1 MRFTC
6 GSVCNRINV
15 TNRFDKNLR
24 AFDTLLPSLLEIRT
38 KVKKVLETMEVKGES
53 VQFQLRKWLED
64 VEGIVSEATS
74 LEEKRHSSILFLK
87 WRLGYKLSSL
97 VEDIKRLEELGV
109 HLLDRCAGDGSV
121 KRIEYIPGPSIFGLT
136 TATGMLSDIAEKLMN
151 NGIHIMGV
159 WGMGGVGKTTL
170 VKALNNMLG
179 KEHKT
184 HPFRLVVWATV
195 SKDFNLIRVQ
205 RQITERLK
213 IKTNVGDTAEEL
225 AGRICHVLTE
235 EPNVLLILDD
245 VWETID
251 LNLLGIPLT
260 RRPESLKVVLT
271 SRFHYVCRYINTDV
285 DFRVECLS
293 EDESW
298 KLFCQSAGNVVRS
311 DLVKPI
317 AKAISRE
324 CGGLPLAIITVG
336 STLRG
341 KKDVKLW
348 SHALKELKRSVPY
361 ATSIEERVFKPL
373 KLSFDSLDDKMKS
386 CFLFCA
392 LFPEDTPIKIGE
404 LVNYWMAEGYID
416 EEGNHEESMNEGM
429 TWIENL
435 KDCCLL
441 EDGPHDGTIKMHD
454 IVRDFSIWVTSSSQ
468 SEYHSLIMSGSSL
481 KEVQP
486 NKFVSSV
493 QRVSLMQTRLEKL
506 PESLVECAQAST
518 LLLQYNSYLLE
529 VPQGFLQA
537 FPALKILNLSATRVR
552 SLPQSLSL
560 LHSLQSLILRD
571 CYFLK
576 ELPALNT
583 LVKLQYMDLCATSIS
598 ETPEGLEVMTKLRHL
613 DLSRTHNL
621 ICIPAGTISKLTSLE
636 SLDMSLSSYHW
647 NTKGQA
653 QVGHATFEEI
663 GYLTSLYALSIT
675 LVSVPFL
682 SSKLYSVVG
691 RLKRFQIFIGSDVY
705 SLPTR
710 FDNRMIK
717 LSSLD
722 VSEVYI
728 EGLLVNATCLVLNN
742 CTGVSDLFKENLGTL
757 GRRCYDVLK
766 SLTIDGFPASLGP
779 SGGCMAQLDLFPNL
793 EELHLQHV
801 ASETIS
807 ELFGNLG
814 FGFQRLK
821 LLDISWCSKLKCVLL
836 VGNFILSLPSLEE
849 IRVSRCERLQEL
861 LVYSP
866 LIVEASHEPVLPK
879 LRVIKLKS
887 LSKLKRICDQEKP
900 LECLEQIEV
909 IECNLLGSL
918 PISSK
923 NVDGIKEI
931 RGALSWFYKLSWDD
945 IDITT
950 RVAVHRRFKSLDVG
964 GEPAQQIR
972 DDTPIP
978 RH

>member
-1 MRFTC
+1 
-6 GSVCNRINV
+6 
-15 TNRFDKNLR
+15 
-24 AFDTLLPSLLEIRT
+24 
-38 KVKKVLETMEVKGES
+38 MEVKGES
-53 VQFQLRKWLED
+53 VQFQLRRWLED

-74 LEEKRHSSILFLK
+74 LGEKRLSSVHFLK
-87 WRLGYKLSSL
+87 WRLGYKLVAL
-97 VEDIKRLEELGV
+97 VEDIKRLEEVGV

-136 TATGMLSDIAEKLMN
+136 TATCMLSDIAEKLMDKR
-151 NGIHIMGV
+151 IHIMGV

-179 KEHKT
+179 KENNT
-184 HPFRLVVWATV
+184 HPFRLVVWVTV

-205 RQITERLK
+205 RQITDRLK
-213 IKTNVGDTAEEL
+213 IKTSVGDTAEEL
-225 AGRICHVLTE
+225 AGRILRVLTE
-235 EPNVLLILDD
+235 EPDVLLILDD

-260 RRPESLKVVLT
+260 RTRNSLKIVLT
-271 SRFHYVCRYINTDV
+271 SRFHDVCRNINTDV
-285 DFRVECLS
+285 DFKVECLS

-298 KLFCQSAGNVVRS
+298 KLFCQSAGNVARS

-341 KKDVKLW
+341 KQDAKLW
-348 SHALKELKRSVPY
+348 SHALREVKRSVPY

-392 LFPEDTPIKIGE
+392 LFPEDTSIKIGE
-404 LVNYWMAEGYID
+404 LVSYWMAEGYID

-454 IVRDFSIWVTSSSQ
+454 IVRDFSIWVSSSSQ

-493 QRVSLMQTRLEKL
+493 QRVSLMQNKLEKL
-506 PESLVECAQAST
+506 PGSLVECAQVST
-518 LLLQYNSYLLE
+518 LLLQYNSHLLE
-529 VPQGFLQA
+529 VPHGFLQA
-537 FPALKILNLSATRVR
+537 FPFLRILNLSATRVR
-552 SLPQSLSL
+552 SLPQSLCL

-576 ELPALNT
+576 ELPSLNT
-583 LVKLQYMDLCATSIS
+583 LLKLQYLDLCATSIR

-613 DLSRTHNL
+613 DLSRTHDL
-621 ICIPAGTISKLTSLE
+621 ISIPAGTISKLTSLE

-653 QVGHATFEEI
+653 QVGQAAFEEF
-663 GYLTSLYALSIT
+663 GYLASLYALSIT

-682 SSKLYSVVG
+682 SSKVYSLVG

-710 FDNRMIK
+710 FDDRMIK

-722 VSEVYI
+722 VSKVYI
-728 EGLLVNATCLVLNN
+728 EGLLVNATSLVLNN
-742 CTGVSDLFKENLGTL
+742 CTGVSDLFKKNLGTL
-757 GRRCYDVLK
+757 GRRSFDVLK

-821 LLDISWCSKLKCVLL
+821 LLDISWCSKLKCVFL
-836 VGNFILSLPSLEE
+836 VGNLILSLPSLEE
-849 IRVSRCERLQEL
+849 IRVSCCERLQEL

-866 LIVEASHEPVLPK
+866 GASHEPVLPK

-887 LSKLKRICDQEKP
+887 LSKMKRICDQGEP

-931 RGALSWFYKLSWDD
+931 RGSLSWFYKLSWGV
-945 IDITT
+945 IDVTT
-950 RVAVHRRFKSLDVG
+950 RVAIHRSFKSLNVIG
-964 GEPAQQIR
+964 APALQIR
-972 DDTPIP
+972 DATPIP
-978 RH
+978 RF